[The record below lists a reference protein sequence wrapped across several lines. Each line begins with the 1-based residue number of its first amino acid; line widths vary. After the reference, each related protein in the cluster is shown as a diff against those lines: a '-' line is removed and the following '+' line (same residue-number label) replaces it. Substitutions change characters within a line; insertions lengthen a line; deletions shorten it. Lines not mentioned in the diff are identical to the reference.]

1 MIYTFP
7 FTDSITSFYFHI
19 VSIDRIIRFCATN
32 LKNKKIIDFDIDKS
46 MVLIPRRYIKSRFS
60 HSITTNGTDTTFAHA
75 IKYINHFRYY
85 GLLCALCMFFFFF
98 HSLVSFGLRSCK
110 WSIYACAKW
119 CLFFYVMR
127 FLFCFLSIE
136 YFFLGFC

>member
-19 VSIDRIIRFCATN
+19 VSIYRIIRFCATN

-46 MVLIPRRYIKSRFS
+46 MVFIPRRYIKSRFS

-85 GLLCALCMFFFFF
+85 GLLCACSFFSFILSFLLAWDPVNGRYTLVPNDVCSFMWCVFFF
-98 HSLVSFGLRSCK
+98 VS
-110 WSIYACAKW
+110 
-119 CLFFYVMR
+119 
-127 FLFCFLSIE
+127 
-136 YFFLGFC
+136 